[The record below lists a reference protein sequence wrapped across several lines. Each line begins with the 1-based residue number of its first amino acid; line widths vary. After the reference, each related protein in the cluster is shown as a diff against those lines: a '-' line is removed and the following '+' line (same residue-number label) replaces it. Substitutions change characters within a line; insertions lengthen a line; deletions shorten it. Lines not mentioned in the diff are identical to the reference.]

1 LEIALPNPIVG
12 VRRALARMRHA
23 RSSSL
28 DTPRPR
34 SRDAAHPASPIDR
47 LRAVRRTEPA
57 VIVETTRQASR
68 RLAGSI
74 AGLSGRERALP
85 IAVAGLVVAASVL
98 SVGPTTGAPSKIDQ
112 STPRIAIGGGV
123 LGPAE
128 ALPEGEAVG
137 QGPDLVAEGGAALSG
152 APANVLAAEAD
163 AEPTTFP
170 MSRFLADGTLLKPI
184 AVDPTVPDASE
195 RLQTYEV
202 RAGDTLTGIA
212 NKFGVSMMTVWWAND
227 LKSKDDLKR
236 GQKLVI
242 PPVNGLIVTVKA
254 GDTLDSLAAAHK
266 VEAGE
271 IIAYNGL
278 MDADLVVGQVLIL
291 PGALG
296 ASIATPTPKPTPKA
310 TARPRSSSGS
320 SGGGSAPSYSGGR
333 LAWPM
338 PGHRIIQYYRAG
350 HHGLDIAAK
359 TGDKVY
365 AAAAGTVVYAGW
377 KNNGGGYVVW
387 INHGNGLYTTYNHLS
402 RVLVS
407 RGQSVSRSQ
416 AVGRAGATGWA
427 YGSHLHFEVTRG
439 YPWANGRDNRV
450 NPLAYY

>member
-1 LEIALPNPIVG
+1 MALPNPIIG
-12 VRRALARMRHA
+12 VRRALARMRNA
-23 RSSSL
+23 RPSSL
-28 DTPRPR
+28 DTPRHL

-57 VIVETTRQASR
+57 AVAEATRQASR
-68 RLAGSI
+68 RLAGSM
-74 AGLSGRERALP
+74 AGLSGRQRALP

-98 SVGPTTGAPSKIDQ
+98 SVGPTTGSPSKVDQ

-128 ALPEGEAVG
+128 ALPEGAATG
-137 QGPDLVAEGGAALSG
+137 PQGPDLVAESVTAASG
-152 APANVLAAEAD
+152 APANALAAEVG
-163 AEPTTFP
+163 AEPTSFP

-212 NKFGVSMMTVWWAND
+212 NKYGVSMMTIWWANN
-227 LKSKDDLKR
+227 LTSKDDLKR

-242 PPVNGLIVTVKA
+242 PPVDGLVVTVKA
-254 GDTLDSLAAAHK
+254 GDTLDTLAAAHK
-266 VEAGE
+266 VEVGE
-271 IIAYNGL
+271 LIAYNGL

-291 PGALG
+291 PGARG
-296 ASIATPTPKPTPKA
+296 EGIATPKPTPKP
-310 TARPRSSSGS
+310 TTRPRSSSS
-320 SGGGSAPSYSGGR
+320 SGGGGSAPSYSGGR

-338 PGHRIIQYYRAG
+338 PGHRIIQYYRSG

-359 TGDKVY
+359 SGDKVY
-365 AAAAGTVVYAGW
+365 SAAAGTVVYAGW

-407 RGQSVSRSQ
+407 RGQSVARSQ
-416 AVGRAGATGWA
+416 AVGRAGSTGWA
-427 YGSHLHFEVTRG
+427 YGPHLHFEVTRG
-439 YPWANGRDNRV
+439 YPWANGRDNRI